1 MWHWGMAWYWVIRC
15 GYPAKHMK
23 VVGVTGTDGKTTT
36 CTLIYEILKAGK
48 KPVGMITTVAVKWT
62 GKDGSEKTGGKGLHT
77 TNPGPE
83 VLQPVLLAMKDD
95 GVEYVVLEVT
105 SHGLDQH
112 RVSGCNFYVAVL
124 TNITHEHLDYHGSM
138 EEYRKAKLRL
148 FLFPS
153 IQYAVLNKDEENYR
167 WIEARLSSGGLT
179 RKIYGTTAIKQISS
193 ALAGDYNKCNIAA
206 AETVARI
213 FKVQE
218 RQILKVIENFPGVPG
233 RREEVKAGQN
243 FRVIVDF
250 AHTPNALHK
259 ILSQTKRELAA
270 GNRLTVVFGCPGER
284 DKSKRPLMGKAA
296 AVWADRVIITA
307 DDPRWE
313 DMGEIYTMATSEM
326 TDDEKQ
332 KTERIDSRPEAIKQ
346 ALAEA
351 RDGDIV
357 VLAGK
362 GHEKSLAVRGVEI
375 PWSDVEEAKKYI
387 MEAHA

>member
-15 GYPAKHMK
+15 GYPAKHLK

-83 VLQPVLLAMKDD
+83 ELQPVLAAMKDD

-213 FKVQE
+213 FRE
-218 RQILKVIENFPGVPG
+218 FPEDGKMLRPD
-233 RREEVKAGQN
+233 R
-243 FRVIVDF
+243 I
-250 AHTPNALHK
+250 
-259 ILSQTKRELAA
+259 
-270 GNRLTVVFGCPGER
+270 FG
-284 DKSKRPLMGKAA
+284 
-296 AVWADRVIITA
+296 
-307 DDPRWE
+307 
-313 DMGEIYTMATSEM
+313 
-326 TDDEKQ
+326 
-332 KTERIDSRPEAIKQ
+332 
-346 ALAEA
+346 
-351 RDGDIV
+351 
-357 VLAGK
+357 
-362 GHEKSLAVRGVEI
+362 
-375 PWSDVEEAKKYI
+375 
-387 MEAHA
+387 